1 MSNMLVYVLALLFK
15 RLEKCSVM
23 VSKEKSHKENFVSS
37 VSRVGLWTLASRFLG
52 LVRDSIVARYFG
64 AGFATDAFMVAFR
77 IPNLLRRLLAEGA
90 LSIAF
95 VPTFSDVY
103 HRQSKQD
110 FQKAFQ
116 SLFGV
121 FSTLLIIVSVA
132 GMILS
137 PFLVRLFAPGFE
149 NEKFLLTSQLTCLM
163 FPYIFFVGSAAV
175 GVGLLNTLKSFS
187 IPAAAPIFLNL
198 AIIFCSVALTPW
210 FDTPIFAVAIG
221 VLLGGFIQWFAQFIK
236 IHSLGY
242 PVRFRFDFR
251 HPAVGRVFRLMGPTV
266 FGVAVYHL
274 NILVIQ
280 AMATVL
286 PQGSVT
292 YLYYSDRFLEFPL
305 GVFAISIATVALPQ
319 LAEDATHSDY
329 SKLKN
334 TLFFALRMAT
344 FICVPAMLGMMA
356 LRVPILS
363 LVFEYGK
370 FTMQNTFILSDVFLM
385 ASLGLWAVAGLRI
398 TVQVFYSLGDVKT
411 AVKAAFL
418 SFVVNAVLGFILMR
432 VLSAPG
438 LTLASSLAAW
448 VQWVGLFILLR
459 KKIGSLGLRQFIR
472 GTFPIVLSALIM
484 AGALWPLGNY
494 YISLQLHSPLTRAL
508 FVGTAI
514 LIGVGIYLGFSYLL
528 KVREMRTFVEKF
540 ISRFRSYSDQELNN
554 VE

>member
-1 MSNMLVYVLALLFK
+1 MSLK
-15 RLEKCSVM
+15 DE
-23 VSKEKSHKENFVSS
+23 SHKKNFVSS
-37 VSRVGLWTLASRFLG
+37 VSKVGLWTLGSRFLG
-52 LVRDSIVARYFG
+52 LIRDSIVARYFG

-95 VPTFSDVY
+95 VPTFSDIY
-103 HRQSKQD
+103 HRQSKED

-116 SLFGV
+116 SLFSV
-121 FSTLLIIVSVA
+121 FSTLLVAVSLL

-137 PFLVRLFAPGFE
+137 PWLVKLFAPGFE

-163 FPYIFFVGSAAV
+163 FPFIFFVGSASV

-187 IPAAAPIFLNL
+187 IPAASPIFLNL
-198 AIIFCSVALTPW
+198 TIIFCAVTLTRW
-210 FDTPIFAVAIG
+210 LDVPIFAVAIG
-221 VLLGGFIQWFAQFIK
+221 VLLGGFIQWVAQFIK
-236 IHSLGY
+236 IQSLGY
-242 PVRFRFDFR
+242 PVKFRFDFK
-251 HPAVGRVFRLMGPTV
+251 HPAVVRVFRLMGPTV

-319 LAEDATHSDY
+319 LAEDAAHSDY

-334 TLFFALRMAT
+334 TLFFSLRMVT

-356 LRVPILS
+356 LRVPMLS
-363 LVFEYGK
+363 LVFQYGK
-370 FTMQNTFILSDVFLM
+370 FTLENTFVLSNVFLM

-411 AVKAAFL
+411 PLRAAFI
-418 SFVVNAVLGFILMR
+418 SFLVNAVSGFLLMR
-432 VLSAPG
+432 VLNAPG

-448 VQWVGLFILLR
+448 VQWGWLFVLLR
-459 KKIGSLGLRQFIR
+459 KKIGPLGLRQFIR
-472 GTFPIVLSALIM
+472 GTLPIVFSALLM
-484 AGALWPLGNY
+484 AAALWPLGNY
-494 YISLQLHSPLTRAL
+494 YISLELHSPLIRAL

-514 LIGVGIYLGFSYLL
+514 LFGAGIYLGFTYLF
-528 KVREMRTFVEKF
+528 KVKEMRVFVEKYLPRIKKF
-540 ISRFRSYSDQELNN
+540 SGQEPSNF
-554 VE
+554 E